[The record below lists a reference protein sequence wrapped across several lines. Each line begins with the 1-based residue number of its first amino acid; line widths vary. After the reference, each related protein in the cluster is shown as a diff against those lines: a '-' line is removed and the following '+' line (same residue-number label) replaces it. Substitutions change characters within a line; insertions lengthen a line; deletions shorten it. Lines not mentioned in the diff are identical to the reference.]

1 MRHFKVTTASGSV
14 YYLSGDALECTL
26 HHKTKLVLSPT
37 SVPTPGSWALKPLE
51 VWPPALHQPML
62 LLSLYF
68 EDKLNPLRIPG
79 GGKLTGPVMSVEEL
93 PSSPS

>member
-1 MRHFKVTTASGSV
+1 MRHFKVTTASGSE

-26 HHKTKLVLSPT
+26 HSKTKLVLSPT
-37 SVPTPGSWALKPLE
+37 SVATPGSWALKPLA
-51 VWPPALHQPML
+51 VWPPELHKPML

-68 EDKLNPLRIPG
+68 EDHSSPLRIPG
-79 GGKLTGPVMSVEEL
+79 GGKLTSPVVSVEEL